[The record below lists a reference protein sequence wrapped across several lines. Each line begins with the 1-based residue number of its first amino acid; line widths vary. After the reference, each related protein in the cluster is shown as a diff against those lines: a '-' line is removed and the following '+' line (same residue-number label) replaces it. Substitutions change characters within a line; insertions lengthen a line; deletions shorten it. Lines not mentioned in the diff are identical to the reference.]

1 MSATEQEV
9 LKGQKAGVI
18 RLTQP
23 ITGYKLMECK
33 CKNEEGLW
41 QQYMASLQI
50 PSQATVVR
58 QIGNKDSPA
67 QLMRTDQYQ
76 INNLKLQTS
85 SFSPCK
91 FSSWFTKFS
100 APNLTNLE
108 CRSTRKPDLK
118 YDVGPIS
125 HSQLDLSVDK
135 HMVPGFQFQS
145 YI

>member
-33 CKNEEGLW
+33 CKNEEGPW

-50 PSQATVVR
+50 PSHATIVR
-58 QIGNKDSPA
+58 PIGNKDSPA
-67 QLMRTDQYQ
+67 QLMRTNQYQ
-76 INNLKLQTS
+76 ITNLKLQTS
-85 SFSPCK
+85 SFSPWKLSNWLAK
-91 FSSWFTKFS
+91 FYVS
-100 APNLTNLE
+100 NLTDLE

-118 YDVGPIS
+118 YDVGPIG
-125 HSQLDLSVDK
+125 HSQLDLHIDK
-135 HMVPGFQFQS
+135 HMVAGFQFQS